1 MFEWIIFNKVIYTLE
16 NRVYL
21 GQELRFNLHSTKKE
35 YRIAIVDDEGDLLTL
50 FTEALKTAGLNVIG
64 YTDPIQILDVFESN
78 PNSYDML
85 ITDIRMPNMNGFQL
99 VKRILELNK
108 RIKILIISA
117 FDNLEFEKEYNS
129 KYKLL
134 RKPISVENLVNT
146 VKMLVDT

>member
-1 MFEWIIFNKVIYTLE
+1 MVEWIIFNKTIYTLE

-21 GQELRFNLHSTKKE
+21 GQELRFNLNSTKKE

-85 ITDIRMPNMNGFQL
+85 ITDIRMPNMNGS
-99 VKRILELNK
+99 NC
-108 RIKILIISA
+108 
-117 FDNLEFEKEYNS
+117 KENM
-129 KYKLL
+129 
-134 RKPISVENLVNT
+134 E
-146 VKMLVDT
+146 

>member
-1 MFEWIIFNKVIYTLE
+1 
-16 NRVYL
+16 
-21 GQELRFNLHSTKKE
+21 TKKE

-99 VKRILELNK
+99 VKRILELNE
-108 RIKILIISA
+108 
-117 FDNLEFEKEYNS
+117 D
-129 KYKLL
+129 
-134 RKPISVENLVNT
+134 
-146 VKMLVDT
+146 